1 MSKLTCTTL
10 GEIIA
15 SGGGKIQ
22 TGPFGSQLHA
32 SDYVE
37 FGTPCIMP
45 ANMKDNRVDLTDISL
60 ISEHDA
66 KRLSRHLV
74 EAGDIIYSRRGDIT
88 QKALIRET
96 EAGYF
101 CGTGCLLIRP
111 GKDIDSEFLTYYLST
126 TSSKNWVINQAVGA
140 TMPNLNTKSLSK
152 VPLSIPDK
160 TTQQKIAAILS
171 SLDAKIELNNRINAE
186 LELMA
191 KTLYDYWFVQF
202 DFPDANG
209 KPYKS
214 SGGKMVYN
222 TTLKRDI
229 PAGWE
234 AATLSQFIEFERG
247 VTYGKEDVCTSDTQD
262 SIGILRATNVTGNV
276 VDVNDLVF
284 VPASKVSSAQVL
296 KKYETLIV
304 MSSGSKEH
312 VGKNGIYYF
321 DEPRGFGA
329 FCSKLTASA
338 NHRFFV
344 NTFLQSPWF
353 KAHIKNSCLGTNINN
368 LTNDHINECLIVKP
382 DVITAQL
389 FEDKVSVCYEKI
401 SNNASENQH
410 LTQLRDWLLP
420 MLMNGQVTVA

>member
-1 MSKLTCTTL
+1 MSNLTRHKFANL
-10 GEIIA
+10 YQLA
-15 SGGGKIQ
+15 SGISSKPEQAGHGA
-22 TGPFGSQLHA
+22 PFLSFSAVFNNYFLPN
-32 SDYVE
+32 E
-37 FGTPCIMP
+37 
-45 ANMKDNRVDLTDISL
+45 LTDRMDT
-60 ISEHDA
+60 SEQEQKKYSIYEGDIFLTRTSEVIDELGMSSVA
-66 KRLSRHLV
+66 LKNYQQATYSGFLKRLRPIQEKVTYPKFMAFYLRSSLFRKTMTNNAVLTLRASLNEDIFSYLELILPEYGDQV
-74 EAGDIIYSRRGDIT
+74 KAGDFLY
-88 QKALIRET
+88 
-96 EAGYF
+96 
-101 CGTGCLLIRP
+101 LL
-111 GKDIDSEFLTYYLST
+111 S
-126 TSSKNWVINQAVGA
+126 
-140 TMPNLNTKSLSK
+140 
-152 VPLSIPDK
+152 
-160 TTQQKIAAILS
+160 QKI
-171 SLDAKIELNNRINAE
+171 DCNNRINAE
-186 LELMA
+186 LEAMA

>member
-1 MSKLTCTTL
+1 MTNDFRMGTLVQLIDFCNGKAIKKTDGGIPIYGGNGVLGYADKSNYENTLIIGRVGAYCGSVHIEKDKCWVSDNAIAGLPKNGYNNEYNYYLLKSLRLNEQRIGSSQPLLTQGIL
-10 GEIIA
+10 NNIQV
-15 SGGGKIQ
+15 KIQ
-22 TGPFGSQLHA
+22 FNPKQ
-32 SDYVE
+32 
-37 FGTPCIMP
+37 
-45 ANMKDNRVDLTDISL
+45 
-60 ISEHDA
+60 
-66 KRLSRHLV
+66 
-74 EAGDIIYSRRGDIT
+74 
-88 QKALIRET
+88 QK
-96 EAGYF
+96 
-101 CGTGCLLIRP
+101 
-111 GKDIDSEFLTYYLST
+111 
-126 TSSKNWVINQAVGA
+126 
-140 TMPNLNTKSLSK
+140 
-152 VPLSIPDK
+152 
-160 TTQQKIAAILS
+160 KIAAVLS
-171 SLDAKIELNNRINAE
+171 ALDAKIACNNRINAE
-186 LELMA
+186 LESMA

-214 SGGKMVYN
+214 AGGAMNYN
-222 TTLKRDI
+222 ANLKRVI
-229 PAGWE
+229 PVGWE

-247 VTYGKEDVCTSDTQD
+247 VTYGKEDVCASDTQD

-284 VPASKVSSAQVL
+284 VPASKVSAAQIL

-329 FCSKLTASA
+329 FCSKLTASV

-368 LTNDHINECLIVKP
+368 LTNDHINGCLIVKP
-382 DVITAQL
+382 DVRTAQL
-389 FEDKVSVCYEKI
+389 FEEKVSACYEKI
-401 SNNASENQH
+401 SNKARENQH

-420 MLMNGQVTVA
+420 MLMNGQVTVV